1 MPDRSEGAAALPAGA
16 ELPPLPEPQTRI
28 IDADVGSRAY
38 TAWQMREY
46 ARLALASTPS
56 SAGKAGSTQRAES
69 SGEAKLPTAD
79 TPTPLSTLDE
89 QYRKALSL
97 VFDAGRA
104 SVSMV
109 QRKLCIRYSEAQELV
124 ARMVRDGYVGFGDTP
139 GLRASGEGAHKTLR
153 SNHDR

>member
-1 MPDRSEGAAALPAGA
+1 MELPTAASPQVA
-16 ELPPLPEPQTRI
+16 ELPPLPNHFIFDSRYGMSHEP
-28 IDADVGSRAY
+28 AF
-38 TAWQMREY
+38 TAAQMREY
-46 ARLALASTPS
+46 ARAALASIPS
-56 SAGKAGSTQRAES
+56 SAGKAGSTQRVES